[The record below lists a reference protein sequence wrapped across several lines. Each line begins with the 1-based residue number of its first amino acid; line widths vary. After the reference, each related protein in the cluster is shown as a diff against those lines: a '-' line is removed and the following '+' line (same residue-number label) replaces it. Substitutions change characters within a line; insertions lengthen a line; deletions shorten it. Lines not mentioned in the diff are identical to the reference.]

1 MLDNKFTEEESS
13 IIMSNLIEAIDYL
26 HSIEIVHRDIKPE
39 NILFDKFDDFTTL
52 KVVDFGLSSQ
62 FFEANGDFE
71 FCGTPLY
78 MAPEQIEKKVYTKS
92 IDIWSS
98 GIIMYILLHNGIHPF
113 FNKGESS
120 SVFLDKLKLGKWKC
134 NAEISK

>member
-1 MLDNKFTEEESS
+1 
-13 IIMSNLIEAIDYL
+13 MSNLIEAIDYL

-39 NILFDKFDDFTTL
+39 NILFDNYNDLNSL

-62 FFEANGDFE
+62 FFEAMGDFE

-78 MAPEQIEKKVYTKS
+78 MAPEQVEKKIYTKS

-98 GIIMYILLHNGIHPF
+98 GIIM
-113 FNKGESS
+113 
-120 SVFLDKLKLGKWKC
+120 
-134 NAEISK
+134 

>member
-1 MLDNKFTEEESS
+1 
-13 IIMSNLIEAIDYL
+13 MSNLIEAIDYL

-39 NILFDKFDDFTTL
+39 NILFDNYNDLNSL

-62 FFEANGDFE
+62 FFEAMGDFE

-78 MAPEQIEKKVYTKS
+78 MAPEQVEKKIYTKS

-98 GIIMYILLHNGIHPF
+98 GIIMYILLHNGVHPF
-113 FNKGESS
+113 FNKGENSS
-120 SVFLDKLKLGKWKC
+120 TFHEKLKIGKWTC
-134 NAEISK
+134 STEISK